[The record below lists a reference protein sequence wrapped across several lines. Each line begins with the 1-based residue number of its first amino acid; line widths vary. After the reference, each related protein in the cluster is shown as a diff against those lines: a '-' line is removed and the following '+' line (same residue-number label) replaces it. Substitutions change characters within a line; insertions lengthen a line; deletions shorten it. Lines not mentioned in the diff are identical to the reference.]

1 VPIRCRSVRGPPGL
15 SARDAGSVRPVLF
28 GAHVSS
34 AGGISSAIDRAELLG
49 CDAVQVFTQSP
60 RMWKPTTHSEEQIAR
75 FRARREEVGIEAVV
89 CHALYLVNLAG
100 ADRELHRKSVAA
112 MRASLETAAAIGA
125 EGVVFHVGSH
135 LGRGLATGYRRAV
148 PALRELL
155 ELTDERLWLILE
167 NSAGAGGT
175 IGRSVDE
182 LACLFDRLDGHE
194 RLGIC
199 LDSCHW
205 WVSGVDVTDPDAL
218 DAALAELDRAIG
230 LDRLRCLHVN
240 DAGASLGSNRDRH
253 ASLGLGEMK
262 DGLATFVTHPA
273 FETVPAILETAGPDG
288 GYAGELRLL
297 RELHRKGLRRLASR
311 ARQPTDA

>member
-1 VPIRCRSVRGPPGL
+1 
-15 SARDAGSVRPVLF
+15 VLF

-34 AGGISSAIDRAELLG
+34 AGGISKAIDRADELG
-49 CDAVQVFTQSP
+49 CTAVQVFTQSP
-60 RMWKPTTHSEEQIAR
+60 RMWKPTAHGEEEIAR
-75 FRARREEVGIEAVV
+75 FRARRDEAGIEAVV

-100 ADRELHRKSVAA
+100 SDRELHKKSLTA
-112 MRASLETAAAIGA
+112 MRASLETAAAIGS
-125 EGVVFHVGSH
+125 EGVVFHLGSH
-135 LGRGLATGYRRAV
+135 LGEGLEAGYERAV

-155 ELTDERLWLILE
+155 ALTDERLWLVLE

-175 IGRSVDE
+175 IGRSTDE
-182 LACLFDRLDGHE
+182 LATLFDRLDRHE

-218 DAALAELDRAIG
+218 DAALADLDDRIG

-240 DAGASLGSNRDRH
+240 DAGAPLGSNRDRH
-253 ASLGLGEMK
+253 ASLGLGEMG
-262 DGLATFVTHPA
+262 DGLATFVAHPA
-273 FETVPAILETAGPDG
+273 FQQVPAILETHGPDG

-297 RELHRKGLRRLASR
+297 RALHRKGRRRFASR
-311 ARQPTDA
+311 RRRRG

>member
-1 VPIRCRSVRGPPGL
+1 
-15 SARDAGSVRPVLF
+15 VLF

-34 AGGISSAIDRAELLG
+34 AGGISKAIDRAEELG

-60 RMWKPTTHSEEQIAR
+60 RMWRPTAHSEEEIAR
-75 FRARREEVGIEAVV
+75 FRARRGEAGVEAVV
-89 CHALYLVNLAG
+89 CHALYLVNLG
-100 ADRELHRKSVAA
+100 SPDRTLHRRSLSA
-112 MRASLETAAAIGA
+112 MRATLETAAAIGA

-135 LGRGLATGYRRAV
+135 LGKGLEAGYRRAV

-155 ELTDERLWLILE
+155 ELTDERLWLVLE

-182 LACLFDRLDGHE
+182 LAVLCDRLDRHE

-205 WVSGVDVTDPDAL
+205 WVSGVDVTDPATL
-218 DAALAELDRAIG
+218 DAALDELDEKIG

-240 DAGASLGSNRDRH
+240 DAAAPLGSNRDRH
-253 ASLGLGEMK
+253 ASLGLGEMGG
-262 DGLATFVTHPA
+262 GLATFVAHPA
-273 FETVPAILETAGPDG
+273 FEQLPAILETQGPDG

-297 RELHRKGLRRLASR
+297 RDLHRKGRRRLAARDRR
-311 ARQPTDA
+311 ASL

>member
-1 VPIRCRSVRGPPGL
+1 
-15 SARDAGSVRPVLF
+15 VLF

-34 AGGISSAIDRAELLG
+34 AGGISKAIDRAEELG

-60 RMWKPTTHSEEQIAR
+60 RMWRPTAHSEEEIAR
-75 FRARREEVGIEAVV
+75 FRARRDEAGVEAVV
-89 CHALYLVNLAG
+89 CHALYLVNLG
-100 ADRELHRKSVAA
+100 SPDRTLHRRSLSA

-135 LGRGLATGYRRAV
+135 LGKGVEAGYRRAV

-155 ELTDERLWLILE
+155 ELTDERLWLVLE

-182 LACLFDRLDGHE
+182 LAVLCDRLDHHE

-205 WVSGVDVTDPDAL
+205 WVSGVDVTDPATL
-218 DAALAELDRAIG
+218 DAALDELDEKIG

-240 DAGASLGSNRDRH
+240 DAAAPLGSNRDRH
-253 ASLGLGEMK
+253 ASLGLGEMG
-262 DGLATFVTHPA
+262 DGLATFVAHPA
-273 FETVPAILETAGPDG
+273 FEQLPAILETQGPDG

-297 RELHRKGLRRLASR
+297 RDLRRKGRRRLAAR
-311 ARQPTDA
+311 ARRG

>member
-1 VPIRCRSVRGPPGL
+1 
-15 SARDAGSVRPVLF
+15 VLY

-34 AGGISSAIDRAELLG
+34 AGGISSAIDRAEELG
-49 CDAVQVFTQSP
+49 CTAVQVFTQSP
-60 RMWKPTTHSEEQIAR
+60 RMWKPTAHADEQVER
-75 FRARREEVGIEAVV
+75 FRTRREEAGIEYVV
-89 CHALYLVNLAG
+89 CHALYLVNLASPDPEIH
-100 ADRELHRKSVAA
+100 AKSVAA

-135 LGRGLATGYRRAV
+135 LGAGLEAGLALVV

-155 ELTDERLWLILE
+155 ELTDDRLWLVLE

-182 LACLFDRLDGHE
+182 LGAIVEQLDGHP

-205 WVSGVDVTDPDAL
+205 WVSGVDVTDRATL
-218 DAALAELDRAIG
+218 DAALGELDARIG

-240 DAGASLGSNRDRH
+240 DAEVGLGSNRDRH
-253 ASLGLGEMK
+253 AALG
-262 DGLATFVTHPA
+262 DGTIGDGMATFLAHRA
-273 FETVPAILETAGPDG
+273 FQGLPAILETPGADG
-288 GYAGELRLL
+288 TYVGELALL
-297 RELHRKGLRRLASR
+297 GALHEKGVGAKAATRRR
-311 ARQPTDA
+311 

>member
-1 VPIRCRSVRGPPGL
+1 
-15 SARDAGSVRPVLF
+15 VLY

-34 AGGISSAIDRAELLG
+34 AGGISTAIDRAEELG

-60 RMWKPTTHSEEQIAR
+60 RMWRPTEHSEEQLAR
-75 FRARREEVGIEAVV
+75 FRERRTEARIKGVV

-100 ADRELHRKSVAA
+100 NDRELHRKSVAA
-112 MRASLETAAAIGA
+112 MRASMETAAAIGA

-135 LGRGLATGYRRAV
+135 LGKGLDSGYRRAV

-155 ELTDERLWLILE
+155 ELTDERLWLVLE

-182 LACLFDRLDGHE
+182 LASLVDRVDRHE

-205 WVSGVDVTDPDAL
+205 WVSGVDVTDRATL
-218 DAALAELDRAIG
+218 DAALGELDARIG

-240 DAGASLGSNRDRH
+240 DAEVGLGTNRDRH
-253 ASLGLGEMK
+253 AALGEGTIG
-262 DGLATFVTHPA
+262 DGMATFLAHPT
-273 FETVPAILETAGPDG
+273 FQGLPAILETPGADG
-288 GYAGELRLL
+288 TYVGELALL
-297 RELHRKGLRRLASR
+297 RALHERGIGASAARRR
-311 ARQPTDA
+311 